1 MSKSLEID
9 VVQKEFNLHGLPRQI
24 LGEIE
29 FRVASGELVSLLGPS
44 GCGKTTILR
53 LVLGLD
59 NHYQGK
65 ITLGSVPVVGPGL
78 DRGVV
83 FQEPRL
89 IPWMTVRKN
98 VEFAIPEEAD
108 RKLAF
113 AHVDDLLDVIGL
125 AEFGGAYPNQLS
137 GGMAQRVA
145 LARALVNVPDLLL
158 LDEPFGALDSHTR
171 MAMQEELVRVLS
183 REGTTTL
190 MVTHDVD
197 EAVFLSDEIIVL
209 TRQPARIRARFRV
222 HLDSPRDRTNPG
234 FTNLRNEVL
243 KAFYG

>member
-1 MSKSLEID
+1 MSKPLQID
-9 VVQKEFNLHGLPRQI
+9 IRRKSFHLNGKPRQI
-24 LGEIE
+24 LGDI
-29 FRVASGELVSLLGPS
+29 RIDVRAGELVALLGPS
-44 GCGKTTILR
+44 GCGKTTLLR
-53 LVLGLD
+53 SILGLD
-59 NHYQGK
+59 NDYQG
-65 ITLGSVPVVGPGL
+65 IIRLGEEPINGPGL

-98 VEFAIPEEAD
+98 VEFAIPEDAD
-108 RKLAF
+108 RELVS
-113 AHVDDLLDVIGL
+113 HINDLLEITGL
-125 AEFGGAYPNQLS
+125 ADFSYAYPKQLS

-171 MAMQEELVRVLS
+171 MAMQEELLRVLE

-197 EAVFLSDEIIVL
+197 EAVFLSDEIVVL
-209 TRQPARIRARFRV
+209 TQQPARIRAKFRV
-222 HLDSPRDRTNPG
+222 NLDYPRDRTHAA
-234 FTNLRNEVL
+234 FTHLRNEVL